1 MVRATTN
8 ARSRV
13 YAAPILNQCCAFE
26 PTKSFFNSI
35 DPCRTHSRV
44 LALNW
49 RTIEWRHNSLPLGTN
64 ANRAR
69 FKGMDALSSWP
80 RNRLLRALPSRDL
93 KRLMPELERIRCQYR
108 QILMD
113 DDSSLDHVFF
123 PDSGVVSV
131 VAVYSDGS
139 IIEMATIGREGFTDV
154 QAAFGAKTSS
164 ARLLVQIQGSAAK
177 MPRAAFTRAM
187 ESMPSV
193 RKLMHAYVQA
203 FLVQVMVSVA
213 CNGTHSLKQRLA
225 RWLLMMRDR
234 SDDDALPITQDLLA
248 EMLGVQRPS
257 ITIAARELEGAGL
270 IERGRRQV
278 TILDRK
284 GLTKASCECYQL
296 VRERVAFHLPKTYV

>member
-8 ARSRV
+8 ARSRA

-44 LALNW
+44 LALNGK
-49 RTIEWRHNSLPLGTN
+49 TIEWRHNALLVGTK
-64 ANRAR
+64 ATRER
-69 FKGMDALSSWP
+69 FRGVDALSSWP

-139 IIEMATIGREGFTDV
+139 IIEMATI
-154 QAAFGAKTSS
+154 
-164 ARLLVQIQGSAAK
+164 
-177 MPRAAFTRAM
+177 
-187 ESMPSV
+187 
-193 RKLMHAYVQA
+193 
-203 FLVQVMVSVA
+203 
-213 CNGTHSLKQRLA
+213 
-225 RWLLMMRDR
+225 
-234 SDDDALPITQDLLA
+234 
-248 EMLGVQRPS
+248 
-257 ITIAARELEGAGL
+257 
-270 IERGRRQV
+270 
-278 TILDRK
+278 
-284 GLTKASCECYQL
+284 
-296 VRERVAFHLPKTYV
+296 